1 MPLILH
7 IVEKQAWRKAKQQ
20 NIYAPQ
26 SLHSEG
32 FIHCSTPETVVEVA
46 NHLFRGQSG
55 LLLLCID
62 LDKVEAQVLFER
74 VGNQER
80 WIFPHIYGAL
90 NVDAVV
96 REVEFE
102 PNAYGLFTLPTKC

>member
-7 IVEKQAWRKAKQQ
+7 IVEKQAWRKAKEQ
-20 NIYAPQ
+20 NSYVPQ

-46 NHLFRGQSG
+46 NHLFRGQAD

-62 LDKVEAQVLFER
+62 IGKVEAKVLFER
-74 VGNQER
+74 VGDQER

-90 NVDAVV
+90 NIDAVV

-102 PNAYGLFTLPTKC
+102 PNVDGLFILPVEI

>member
-1 MPLILH
+1 MLLILH

-102 PNAYGLFTLPTKC
+102 PNAFGLFTLPTEC

>member
-7 IVEKQAWRKAKQQ
+7 IVEKQAWKKAKEQ

-26 SLHSEG
+26 SLHLEG

-62 LDKVEAQVLFER
+62 IDKVEVKVLFER

-80 WIFPHIYGAL
+80 WAFPHIYGAL

-96 REVEFE
+96 REIEFE
-102 PNAYGLFTLPTKC
+102 PNADGLFILPTGI

>member
-62 LDKVEAQVLFER
+62 LDKVEAKVLFER
-74 VGNQER
+74 VGNQDR
-80 WIFPHIYGAL
+80 WVFPHIYGAL

-102 PNAYGLFTLPTKC
+102 SNADGLFTLPAER